1 MFAKD
6 VQCVHFSFS
15 SHLPRN
21 LKESLFHGISVPSA
35 CLTFQTWAWLKI
47 LSISRR
53 LLLKSVMLH
62 LWPYNCFSVV
72 CLLLFVPVGGT
83 CVRVTVVMTL
93 TFFFSFFNCTVCH
106 FWWTLDSFRCSFKK
120 KNLAFAV
127 YWVATSSVFPL
138 LRKLPLHIYVG
149 FPKTFGIIREIVH
162 GLFVMYIGSAFV
174 PCCLFFTVRSHWRW
188 SVQHSWS
195 NGDYPY
201 A

>member
-1 MFAKD
+1 MLRDGLSISGLSGYTEIRQLTQLSISKQGINMCLCQRVSCWVFAKD

-21 LKESLFHGISVPSA
+21 LKESFFHGTSVPSA

-62 LWPYNCFSVV
+62 LRPYNCFSVV
-72 CLLLFVPVGGT
+72 CLLLFVPVRGT

-93 TFFFSFFNCTVCH
+93 TFFSFFNCTVCQ

-120 KNLAFAV
+120 KKIWLLPCIE
-127 YWVATSSVFPL
+127 WLRLQSFP
-138 LRKLPLHIYVG
+138 
-149 FPKTFGIIREIVH
+149 
-162 GLFVMYIGSAFV
+162 S
-174 PCCLFFTVRSHWRW
+174 
-188 SVQHSWS
+188 
-195 NGDYPY
+195 
-201 A
+201 